1 MIKKLILM
9 LILFPSFLFA
19 CIEGQ
24 YEQNKAQ
31 FDYEGA
37 IAEGYSVNEIETYL
51 KTCKGSKGDDIAQIL
66 TSIGSTS
73 QSQSRLIISF
83 AIALIIFV
91 IFINKKANKL
101 KAQKLISDNK
111 TMQTKKRGI
120 PKRWFD
126 LIATLIAAIYIYV
139 MASDLFDYQ
148 RADAWGI
155 LIALTIVFIALR
167 RFFYGKKE

>member
-1 MIKKLILM
+1 MKKFILM

-37 IAEGYSVNEIETYL
+37 IAEGYSVHEIETYL
-51 KTCKGSKGDDIAQIL
+51 KTCKGSKGDIAQIL

-73 QSQSRLIISF
+73 QSQSRLLISF

-91 IFINKKANKL
+91 IFVNKKANKL

-139 MASDLFDYQ
+139 MASDLFYYQ

-155 LIALTIVFIALR
+155 LIALTISFIALR

>member
-1 MIKKLILM
+1 MIKKFILM

-51 KTCKGSKGDDIAQIL
+51 KTCEGPKDIAQIL

-91 IFINKKANKL
+91 IFVNKKANKL
-101 KAQKLISDNK
+101 KAQELISDNK

-139 MASDLFDYQ
+139 KAWDLFDYQ
-148 RADAWGI
+148 EADAWGI
-155 LIALTIVFIALR
+155 LLALTIIFIALR